1 MAMLRRELGRG
12 FKFPIQVD
20 RRGRIAMS
28 EGQMDV
34 EEAIRIVIGTRINER
49 LMRARFGSDVPALLF
64 EPATSS
70 TAGRLADAI
79 RTSLARWEPR
89 IDVLEVLVEP
99 DPAEASRFVASLS
112 YRLRENNSVLNLVY
126 PFYLNE
132 GTEEG

>member
-1 MAMLRRELGRG
+1 
-12 FKFPIQVD
+12 
-20 RRGRIAMS
+20 MS